1 VSLSTFRVRYSETDQ
16 MGFAH
21 HPNYLVWCEIAR
33 TDFIR
38 ELGTTY
44 AELERAGLLLAVTEA
59 ELRYAAP
66 ARYDD
71 VVVVECTLER
81 VQSRSITFN
90 YEIKRLEPG
99 PEQRLATARTRLV
112 AIDTAGIPRTIPSEL
127 LLRFRNATEQT
138 QA

>member
-1 VSLSTFRVRYSETDQ
+1 MSVSTFRVRYSEVDQ

-38 ELGTTY
+38 QLGTTY
-44 AELERAGLLLAVTEA
+44 GELERGGLLLAVTEA
-59 ELRYAAP
+59 EVRYAAP

-71 VVVVECTLER
+71 TVAVTCGLER
-81 VQSRSITFN
+81 VQSRSISFN
-90 YEIKRLEPG
+90 YEIPRLEPG
-99 PEQRLATARTRLV
+99 PEQRLATARTRLI
-112 AIDTAGIPRTIPSEL
+112 AIDKNGIPRTIPSEL
-127 LLRFRNATEQT
+127 LVRFRDAIEQT

>member
-21 HPNYLVWCEIAR
+21 HPNYLIWCEIAR

-38 ELGTTY
+38 QLGTTY
-44 AELERAGLLLAVTEA
+44 GELERSGLLLAVTEA

-71 VVVVECTLER
+71 VVAVSCELER
-81 VQSRSITFN
+81 VQSRSVTFA
-90 YEIKRLEPG
+90 YEVTRLEPA
-99 PEQRLATARTRLV
+99 PEQHLAKARTRLV
-112 AIDTAGIPRTIPSEL
+112 AIDRTGIPRTLPSEL
-127 LLRFRNATEQT
+127 LRRFRDATRDT
-138 QA
+138 QD

>member
-1 VSLSTFRVRYSETDQ
+1 

-21 HPNYLVWCEIAR
+21 HPHYLNWCEIAR

-71 VVVVECTLER
+71 VIAVACRLER
-81 VQSRSITFN
+81 VQSRSITFA
-90 YEIKRLEPG
+90 YDVRRLEPA
-99 PEQRLATARTRLV
+99 PEHPLASIRTRLV
-112 AIDTAGIPRTIPSEL
+112 ALDRNGTPRTLPTEL
-127 LLRFRNATEQT
+127 LRRFRDAIEDS

>member
-1 VSLSTFRVRYSETDQ
+1 
-16 MGFAH
+16 MGFVH

-44 AELERAGLLLAVTEA
+44 AELERSGLLLAVTEA
-59 ELRYAAP
+59 EVRYAAP

-71 VVVVECTLER
+71 VVAITCIIER
-81 VQSRSITFN
+81 VQTRSITFN
-90 YEIKRLEPG
+90 YEAKRLEPG

-112 AIDTAGIPRTIPSEL
+112 ALDR
-127 LLRFRNATEQT
+127 
-138 QA
+138 

>member
-1 VSLSTFRVRYSETDQ
+1 

-44 AELERAGLLLAVTEA
+44 AELERSGLLLAVTEA
-59 ELRYAAP
+59 EVRYAAP

-71 VVVVECTLER
+71 VVAITCNIER
-81 VQSRSITFN
+81 VQTRSITFN
-90 YEIKRLEPG
+90 YDVKRLEPG
-99 PEQRLATARTRLV
+99 PGQRLATARTRLV
-112 AIDTAGIPRTIPSEL
+112 ALDRNGIPRTIPPEL
-127 LLRFRNATEQT
+127 LRRFRDAIEQI